1 LVVFRGRH
9 VGYLEGL
16 RYKGKE
22 HMLAWALHR
31 ITGLGILIFVGT
43 HVIAA
48 FFLNALG
55 DNISIVI
62 TAIYESTYMQIF
74 IYFCVLYHALNGL
87 RLIVE
92 DLWPPLLRYHR
103 ELLWFQWLVFAP
115 VFGLPAFLMLMSILS
130 GGA

>member
-1 LVVFRGRH
+1 MFQGRH

-31 ITGLGILIFVGT
+31 VTGLGILIFVGM

-48 FFLNALG
+48 FFLNAIG
-55 DNISIVI
+55 DNISTTI
-62 TAIYESTYMQIF
+62 TTIYESTPMQIF

-103 ELLWFQWLVFAP
+103 ELLWFQWLVFLP